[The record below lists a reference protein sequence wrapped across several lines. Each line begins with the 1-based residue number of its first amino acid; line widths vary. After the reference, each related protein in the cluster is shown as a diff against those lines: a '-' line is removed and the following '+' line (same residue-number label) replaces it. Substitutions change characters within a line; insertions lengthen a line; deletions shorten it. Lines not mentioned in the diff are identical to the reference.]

1 MPYTQ
6 FQIEGSDQNT
16 LSHFFQAV
24 QAVDTSLEW
33 GWNRAVIG
41 HEDDPPLCMGFGFT
55 PWTVTELQ
63 GLAHRKGIDLVYVEE
78 DIDPSHIDFSEEYV
92 CQK

>member
-1 MPYTQ
+1 
-6 FQIEGSDQNT
+6 
-16 LSHFFQAV
+16 
-24 QAVDTSLEW
+24 
-33 GWNRAVIG
+33 
-41 HEDDPPLCMGFGFT
+41 MGFGFT

-63 GLAHRKGIDLVYVEE
+63 DLAHRKGIDLVYVEE